1 LNKLIEIFQLEKSHV
16 RYLFIFA
23 ILILF
28 SANIVSFMNARDL
41 EELQSYATL
50 TSNNVKNF
58 EQMRDKITAAQTGR
72 NFYYITND
80 REYIIPY
87 NNVSSSIDTIYSK
100 LRLSTNDNSN
110 VQIYLD
116 TLSSYIKMR
125 FDLMN
130 KGIDLQGRK
139 GSAYNPVN
147 AIMNE
152 GKDLTDK
159 IMNVIT
165 NAQDEE
171 YRSLRHKIE
180 VTNSKSAFSK
190 YILII
195 SSTFSIFLLIFAFTA
210 ATKIYSLGGISSIK
224 GRLTQNELETIV
236 RDRTAEIS
244 QINNRL
250 YKTIEKHQ
258 KTEIELNKRKQ
269 EYRMLFEQA
278 HDAILIFDPDTT
290 KILDVNERACTLY
303 QIPKNEFTGLPLRS
317 IVKNIPETTGRIKKT
332 VEKGFLNNFQTV
344 HYKKD
349 GSEML
354 MEING
359 SVITFHEKPAIMSIN
374 RDITERIL
382 RLIPLPG
389 S

>member
-210 ATKIYSLGGISSIK
+210 ATKIYSLVGISSIK

-349 GSEML
+349 GSQML